1 MLNGV
6 ITVAKTSF
14 HREYTT
20 SLFCVAKK
28 NKMQIKRYPSL
39 VFCLNYQTLVPK
51 TLFRGGIIHSVVLIK
66 HEISI
71 FKKVDAPLTIIFF
84 TKRKYTFMRSSVFCV
99 LVLFSLLVVG
109 NQLCVWVL
117 LRICRFLVMF
127 CGIGCPIYICYH
139 DIIVH
144 CL

>member
-20 SLFCVAKK
+20 SLFSVAKK

-39 VFCLNYQTLVPK
+39 VFCLNYQTLVQK
-51 TLFRGGIIHSVVLIK
+51 TLFRGRIIHSVVLIK

-71 FKKVDAPLTIIFF
+71 FKKVDAPLTIIFL
-84 TKRKYTFMRSSVFCV
+84 RRENIHYEVECVVCLSVV
-99 LVLFSLLVVG
+99 
-109 NQLCVWVL
+109 
-117 LRICRFLVMF
+117 
-127 CGIGCPIYICYH
+127 
-139 DIIVH
+139 
-144 CL
+144 